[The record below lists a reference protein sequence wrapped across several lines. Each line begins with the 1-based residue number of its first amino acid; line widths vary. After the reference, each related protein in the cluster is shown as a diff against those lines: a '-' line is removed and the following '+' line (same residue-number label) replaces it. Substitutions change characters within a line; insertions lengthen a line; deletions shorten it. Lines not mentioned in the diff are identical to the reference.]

1 MEEQQVSSES
11 EDSMY
16 KEDKI
21 TVSRLRSEFLSS
33 VSKAG
38 DSRA

>member
-33 VSKAG
+33 VSKAE